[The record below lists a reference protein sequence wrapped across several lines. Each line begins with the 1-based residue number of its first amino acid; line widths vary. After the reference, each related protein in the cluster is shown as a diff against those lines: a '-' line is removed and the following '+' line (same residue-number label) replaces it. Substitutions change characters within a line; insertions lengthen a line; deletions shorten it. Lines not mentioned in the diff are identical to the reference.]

1 MGIENFGN
9 TCYMNAT
16 LQCLRRVPELTEALN
31 SYNVPAQPSELLAHD
46 NGTPQA
52 LTRGERV
59 KLTEDERVKLTVK
72 MCVLIIGSVS
82 GDRVLIFTSDERV
95 KLVRVK
101 LVSSVMPNWK

>member
-16 LQCLRRVPELTEALN
+16 LQCLRRVPELSQALGK
-31 SYNVPAQPSELLAHD
+31 YNVPAQPSELLAHD

-59 KLTEDERVKLTVK
+59 NCTK
-72 MCVLIIGSVS
+72 M
-82 GDRVLIFTSDERV
+82 
-95 KLVRVK
+95 
-101 LVSSVMPNWK
+101 